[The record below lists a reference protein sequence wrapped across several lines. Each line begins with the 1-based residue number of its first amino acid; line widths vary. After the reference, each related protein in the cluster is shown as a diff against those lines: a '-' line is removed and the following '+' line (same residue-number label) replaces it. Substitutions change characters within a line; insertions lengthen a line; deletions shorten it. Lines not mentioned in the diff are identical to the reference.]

1 MLTDP
6 HHDGSALYV
15 ANPAPD
21 PGEDVAVFLRV
32 PRGSD
37 ITRAHLCTVI
47 DGERQLFEAVLDRQD
62 ERDSWYRADLPM
74 HNPVMGYRWLLD
86 GGPHHYQWYN
96 GSGLHPHDVTD
107 AEDFRL
113 ASYPPPPAWG
123 ADTVLYQVL
132 PDRFA
137 RSGRYGT
144 RTPPAWAIPM
154 GPDDA
159 VAPDGLTRA
168 HQYFGGDLDGVA
180 AHLDHI
186 ASLGANTVYLTP
198 FFPGGSSHRY
208 DATTFLQ
215 VDPLLGG
222 DTALTRLSE
231 ALHARGMRLMGDL
244 TTNHC
249 GVGHDW
255 FRAAAAWWRAGW
267 GTWTAGA
274 STSRT

>member
-123 ADTVLYQVL
+123 TDTVLWL
-132 PDRFA
+132 SGHECGSSGDRF
-137 RSGRYGT
+137 
-144 RTPPAWAIPM
+144 
-154 GPDDA
+154 
-159 VAPDGLTRA
+159 
-168 HQYFGGDLDGVA
+168 
-180 AHLDHI
+180 
-186 ASLGANTVYLTP
+186 
-198 FFPGGSSHRY
+198 
-208 DATTFLQ
+208 
-215 VDPLLGG
+215 
-222 DTALTRLSE
+222 
-231 ALHARGMRLMGDL
+231 
-244 TTNHC
+244 
-249 GVGHDW
+249 VG
-255 FRAAAAWWRAGW
+255 
-267 GTWTAGA
+267 
-274 STSRT
+274 